1 MQDRRQAVADDVQVL
16 LDNYWCGTFDDSAN
30 CQGDVEEWVAGTM
43 DGDEEAAEELGAA
56 MSVLCGMS
64 GTIIAMKTP
73 NFEPD
78 SYDPTYVDECQGRVE
93 AIVRHLLSA
102 KNAG

>member
-1 MQDRRQAVADDVQVL
+1 M
-16 LDNYWCGTFDDSAN
+16 F
-30 CQGDVEEWVAGTM
+30 
-43 DGDEEAAEELGAA
+43 
-56 MSVLCGMS
+56 VLCGMS
-64 GTIIAMKTP
+64 GAIIAMKTP